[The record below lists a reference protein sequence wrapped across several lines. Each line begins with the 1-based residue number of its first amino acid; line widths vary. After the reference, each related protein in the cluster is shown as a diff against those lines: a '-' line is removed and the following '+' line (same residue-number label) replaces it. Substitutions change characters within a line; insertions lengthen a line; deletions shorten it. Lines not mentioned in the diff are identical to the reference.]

1 MKTILL
7 TGGAGVIASELSKH
21 LSGYRVI
28 SPGKNEL
35 DVARAASVNSF
46 FRNTR
51 ADMIVHSAALTDV
64 DYCQNNP
71 QEAMRVNLIGTENLF
86 PYAENKRFLF
96 FSTDYV
102 FDGKSER
109 PYTETDKPNPISVY
123 GKSKYAAEKAVNAA
137 LSDFVI
143 VRTSWLLS
151 NSGGFLKKISNLYA
165 QKNELFVV
173 NDIKGSPTVIDYLC
187 LATIG
192 LLESSF
198 SGTVNVANS
207 GEATW
212 YEVAK
217 EYFSLINADPG
228 RVKKA
233 VSPTFSEKAPR
244 PKYSV
249 LDCSLLSS
257 LIECKPPGWKTSLKK
272 HLSGKN
278 VN

>member
-7 TGGAGVIASELSKH
+7 TGGAGIIASELSKR
-21 LSGYRVI
+21 LSGYRVL

-35 DVARAASVNSF
+35 DVARADSINIF
-46 FRNTR
+46 FRNKR
-51 ADMIVHSAALTDV
+51 PDIIVHSAALTDV

-102 FDGKSER
+102 FDGKSEK
-109 PYTETDKPNPISVY
+109 PYTENDKPNPISVY
-123 GKSKYAAEKAVNAA
+123 GKSKHAAEKAVNEV
-137 LSDFVI
+137 LSNFVI

-151 NSGGFLKKISNLYA
+151 SSGGFLKKISSLYA

-173 NDIKGSPTVIDYLC
+173 NDIKGSPTVIDFLC
-187 LATIG
+187 LATIR

-198 SGTVNVANS
+198 CGTVNVANS

-228 RVKKA
+228 RVKKTL
-233 VSPTFSEKAPR
+233 SPAFSEKAPR

-257 LIECKPPGWKTSLKK
+257 LIAVEPPVWKASLKK
-272 HLSGKN
+272 HLSGKKEN
-278 VN
+278 